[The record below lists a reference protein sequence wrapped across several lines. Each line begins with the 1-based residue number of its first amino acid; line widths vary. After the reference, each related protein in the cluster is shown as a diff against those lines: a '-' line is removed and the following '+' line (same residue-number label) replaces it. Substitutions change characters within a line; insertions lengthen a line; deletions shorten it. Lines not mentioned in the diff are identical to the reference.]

1 MESPLQLIPRRDRGS
16 KGQRIK
22 GIGVAICLGCIMSK
36 TLTPALFWRAN
47 GNRPIAQG
55 LDGNFAPVKLIIDYY

>member
-1 MESPLQLIPRRDRGS
+1 MESPWQLIPRSDRGS

-36 TLTPALFWRAN
+36 NLTPALFWRAI
-47 GNRPIAQG
+47 GNRPIAQA
-55 LDGNFAPVKLIIDYY
+55 LDGNFTPLKLIIDYY

>member
-1 MESPLQLIPRRDRGS
+1 
-16 KGQRIK
+16 
-22 GIGVAICLGCIMSK
+22 MSK

-47 GNRPIAQG
+47 GNRPIAQA

>member
-1 MESPLQLIPRRDRGS
+1 MESPWQLMPRSDRGS

-36 TLTPALFWRAN
+36 TLTPALFWRDWQSTYPQA
-47 GNRPIAQG
+47 
-55 LDGNFAPVKLIIDYY
+55 LDGNFAPLKLIIDYY